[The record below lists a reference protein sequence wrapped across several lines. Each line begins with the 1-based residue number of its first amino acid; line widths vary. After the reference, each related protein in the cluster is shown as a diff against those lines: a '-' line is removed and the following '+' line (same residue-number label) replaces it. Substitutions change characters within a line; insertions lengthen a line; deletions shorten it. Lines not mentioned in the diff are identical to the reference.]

1 MSTKQE
7 LIRLRAEMD
16 ALIATLPDDDSGST
30 QPVAAAPRFM
40 KLSAFASS
48 RNFSSR
54 TIRDYCD
61 LGMPHQGEG
70 RARRILV
77 AEADA
82 WIDAGGPRKA
92 RASRKGKAA

>member
-1 MSTKQE
+1 MNARD
-7 LIRLRAEMD
+7 RLLSMRAEID
-16 ALIATLPDDDSGST
+16 ALLAELPDGASAPT
-30 QPVAAAPRFM
+30 PAAAAAQRFM
-40 KLSAFASS
+40 KLPAFAAS
-48 RNFSSR
+48 RSLSSR

-82 WIDAGGPRKA
+82 WIAAGGPRKA
-92 RASRKGKAA
+92 RASRKGQAA